1 MTNSP
6 NPNPNSNP
14 NRRRRLTADE
24 LIAIG
29 VALAGIGTV
38 FFWGIGQKY
47 QPMFQGAIS
56 NLNNDTSNRQVGA
69 LGNRNIFLNRERRT
83 IADSARVE
91 TPPSAP
97 SAPTTTV
104 VPPIVKTV
112 EIPVET
118 PKTVVPQVVT
128 PSKVSVVPA
137 FTDVPKQ
144 FWAEDYIT
152 QLQKRGIL
160 DDFGDGKFD
169 PSKEITR
176 GEYAKMLDRAFVDK
190 PATATTSKFA
200 DIPTDYPRKE
210 AIDKSVQLGFMTG
223 YSPTKF
229 FPNQPIPRYQL
240 QISLAK
246 GLKLPVPAITNTVL
260 SKFTDA
266 DRMPKFARDK
276 MAAAIDAGLII
287 KDNNTNLLK
296 PVANATRADAA
307 ALIYQSLVKEG
318 KIQPQK

>member
-6 NPNPNSNP
+6 NP

-38 FFWGIGQKY
+38 FFWGLGQKY
-47 QPMFQGAIS
+47 QPMFQGAMS
-56 NLNNDTSNRQVGA
+56 SLNNDNSNRQVGV
-69 LGNRNIFLNRERRT
+69 LGNRNIYLNRERRT

-97 SAPTTTV
+97 SAPPATF

-112 EIPVET
+112 EVPVVET

-128 PSKVSVVPA
+128 PTKVSVVPA

-144 FWAEDYIT
+144 FWAENYINE
-152 QLQKRGIL
+152 LQKRGIL

-176 GEYAKMLDRAFVDK
+176 GEYAKMLDRAFADK
-190 PATATTSKFA
+190 PVMMATSKFA
-200 DIPTDYPRKE
+200 DIPTDYSRKE

-246 GLKLPVPAITNTVL
+246 GLKLAVPTSTGQVL
-260 SKFTDA
+260 SKFKDA
-266 DRMPKFARDK
+266 DRMPKFAKDK

-287 KDNNTNLLK
+287 KDKDTNLLK